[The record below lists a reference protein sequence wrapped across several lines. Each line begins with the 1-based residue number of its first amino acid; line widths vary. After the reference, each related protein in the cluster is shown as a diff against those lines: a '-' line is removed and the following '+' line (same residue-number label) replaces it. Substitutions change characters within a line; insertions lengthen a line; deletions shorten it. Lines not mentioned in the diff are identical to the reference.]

1 MRLALQTSSEMVAL
15 GLNAAAFGVA
25 TYLPCRYFGPMMF
38 PRRAARAQVRAE
50 QRALVHSNA
59 AAVGAGTAAVAGAA
73 AGSQIGSGHHGWIGS
88 ARALFRLGT
97 RGRGGGSWR
106 S

>member
-1 MRLALQTSSEMVAL
+1 MRFALQASSEMMAL
-15 GLNAAAFGVA
+15 GLNATAFGVA

-38 PRRAARAQVRAE
+38 PRRAARAQARAE
-50 QRALVHSNA
+50 QRALHTNA
-59 AAVGAGTAAVAGAA
+59 ASVGAGTAAVAGAA
-73 AGSQIGSGHHGWIGS
+73 AGSQIGRGQHGWIGS